1 LVPAVDQVGQAFP
14 EAPFLPELPARGPG
28 TDMVSR
34 ALGLIDQLG
43 FESGPFGWTTAAH
56 PSREQRWA
64 RARLRDDL
72 ELAAERLEGHK
83 GDWHVSLTGPWTLS
97 ALVGRGSGEL
107 LLADAGACRDLA
119 QAWLE
124 AVAGWCDQV
133 QRLIPGVRLSLQVD
147 EPMLPMVAAGAV
159 GTASGLRRHRSISPD
174 RLVEGYAGLP
184 DWAER
189 AGLAQTVLHCCAP
202 GLDCR
207 ELGRAG
213 FSAVSCDLAN
223 LGGDDDDL
231 AQFYEAGGGLWLG
244 AVPTD
249 QPQRRVSLD
258 QVLPTVLTR
267 LDRLG
272 IDPAQ
277 GRLWLTPACG
287 LAGFTLPEALATA
300 RLLARLAQAV
310 DEAQAD

>member
-1 LVPAVDQVGQAFP
+1 LAPAVDQVVQAFP
-14 EAPFLPELPARGPG
+14 DFPFLPELPARGPG
-28 TDMVSR
+28 TDMVAR
-34 ALGLIDQLG
+34 ALGLIDQLA
-43 FESGPFGWTTAAH
+43 FEDGPFGWRTAAH
-56 PSREQRWA
+56 PSREQRRA
-64 RARLRDDL
+64 RARLGDDL
-72 ELAAERLEGHK
+72 ELAAERLEGRS

-124 AVAGWCDQV
+124 AVANWCDRI

-147 EPMLPMVAAGAV
+147 EPMLPMVAVGAV
-159 GTASGLRRHRSISPD
+159 GTASGWRRHRPVPPD
-174 RLVEGYAGLP
+174 RLVEGYAGLS

-189 AGLAQTVLHCCAP
+189 TGLAQTVLHCCAP
-202 GLDCR
+202 GLNCGD
-207 ELGRAG
+207 LGRAG

-223 LGGDDDDL
+223 LGGDDDGL
-231 AQFYEAGGGLWLG
+231 AQFYEAGGSLWLG

-249 QPQRRVSLD
+249 QPDRRVSLD
-258 QVLPTVLTR
+258 QIRPGVLAL

-287 LAGFTLPEALATA
+287 LAGFKLTEALATA
-300 RLLARLAQAV
+300 RLLADLAQAV
-310 DEAQAD
+310 DEAGAD